1 MHINIKVNGERVK
14 FVNVFNFM
22 ERISIFIIWTINV
35 IIDKSANNN
44 ENISGRIILRF
55 LILFKYISK
64 FSIDFV
70 DINLES
76 INLDSWDLILSISV
90 KNKSFLSRKRNT
102 IFCNLHSCQCLLN
115 LTSYLLMNIFSC
127 CHFLS

>member
-14 FVNVFNFM
+14 FVNAFNFM

-55 LILFKYISK
+55 FILFKYISK

-76 INLDSWDLILSISV
+76 INLDNWDLILSISV
-90 KNKSFLSRKRNT
+90 KNKSFLSKKLNT
-102 IFCNLHSCQCLLN
+102 IF
-115 LTSYLLMNIFSC
+115 
-127 CHFLS
+127 